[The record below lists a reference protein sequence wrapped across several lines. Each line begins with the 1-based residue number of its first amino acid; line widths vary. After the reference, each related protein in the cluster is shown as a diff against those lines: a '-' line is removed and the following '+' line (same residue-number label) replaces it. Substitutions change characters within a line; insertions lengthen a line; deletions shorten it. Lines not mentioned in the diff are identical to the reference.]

1 MTNLH
6 EAPDV
11 SATLSE
17 TDLSIRRFRGASYEE
32 ALTAAQAELGDNIRV
47 IGADRIRRGG
57 LGGFFAT
64 DLGVEVAVAPVVS
77 DSRTTAKSLAWGTD
91 DSPGDLADQA
101 DQAVSDLDWDEL
113 MRRVEADDQR
123 NNRRATRRVGVEQLL
138 DDAERSDRSLSSW
151 AREDES
157 DLDVPDFVKP
167 LLLEPEQSDSAD
179 PVYGDSFFGI
189 DIEPEIEALVVDE
202 FDDELDDELE
212 DELDDELEIV
222 DEFDALVVDELD
234 DAVDDAVDDD
244 WFEGIDMAPDA
255 LADNDWFQQFVD
267 QGDVSVHPS
276 CEPAPVERAS
286 RRGPRIVDGGD
297 GGARLLDDVLA
308 VSESPTEEVQQSTPV
323 VEIAPIVEA
332 AAVLPSVVVLADLVA
347 AQPDT
352 VFGAIAD
359 YEPVGSPLPAP
370 APSAPA
376 PSAPAP
382 SAPALPAP
390 SLPSLP
396 APVALVQATVPVAT
410 VADDRALDD
419 AATIIE
425 VIAPDNTMA
434 MPEVTLVEAT
444 ELSLSDPLRR
454 PTELATI
461 AVGRLAMR
469 LAELPPF
476 NGGLLPDAYRV
487 HVAVTTP
494 DGTRIEMSTEVD
506 GTGD

>member
-11 SATLSE
+11 SATLRE

-64 DLGVEVAVAPVVS
+64 DLGVEVAVAPVAS
-77 DSRTTAKSLAWGTD
+77 DSRTTANSLARGSD
-91 DSPGDLADQA
+91 DSPGDLT

-123 NNRRATRRVGVEQLL
+123 NNRRANRRIGVEQLL

-151 AREDES
+151 AREDED
-157 DLDVPDFVKP
+157 DLGVPDFVKP

-179 PVYGDSFFGI
+179 SVYGDSFF
-189 DIEPEIEALVVDE
+189 DIESEIEADVESEIGVLNVD
-202 FDDELDDELE
+202 DLDDEP
-212 DELDDELEIV
+212 DDELEIAG
-222 DEFDALVVDELD
+222 EIEALLD
-234 DAVDDAVDDD
+234 DEVDDD

-255 LADNDWFQQFVD
+255 LADDDWFHQFID
-267 QGDVSVHPS
+267 QVDVSMPPS
-276 CEPAPVERAS
+276 CESAPVERVS

-308 VSESPTEEVQQSTPV
+308 VSHSPTEETWQSAPV
-323 VEIAPIVEA
+323 VEAAPVVDTA
-332 AAVLPSVVVLADLVA
+332 PVPPPSVVLVGLVV
-347 AQPDT
+347 AQPDR
-352 VFGAIAD
+352 VFELIAD
-359 YEPVGSPLPAP
+359 YEPVGSPLCAP
-370 APSAPA
+370 AQ
-376 PSAPAP
+376 

-390 SLPSLP
+390 ALPLLP
-396 APVALVQATVPVAT
+396 APVASVRATARVAT
-410 VADDRALDD
+410 VVDDSTPDD
-419 AATIIE
+419 AANIIE
-425 VIAPDNTMA
+425 VVANANAMA
-434 MPEVTLVEAT
+434 MPEVTMVEAT
-444 ELSLSDPLRR
+444 ELLLSDPLRR

-461 AVGRLAMR
+461 AVGRLAMH

-487 HVAVTTP
+487 NVAVTTP

>member
-32 ALTAAQAELGDNIRV
+32 ALTAAQAELGDDIRV

-64 DLGVEVAVAPVVS
+64 DLGVEVAVAPVAS
-77 DSRTTAKSLAWGTD
+77 DSRTTTNSLAWGPD
-91 DSPGDLADQA
+91 DSPGDLA

-151 AREDES
+151 AREDDN

-167 LLLEPEQSDSAD
+167 LPLEPEQSDSAD
-179 PVYGDSFFGI
+179 AVYGDSFFGI
-189 DIEPEIEALVVDE
+189 DFEPDIEPEIEALVVE
-202 FDDELDDELE
+202 EPDDER
-212 DELDDELEIV
+212 
-222 DEFDALVVDELD
+222 
-234 DAVDDAVDDD
+234 
-244 WFEGIDMAPDA
+244 FEGIDTAPDA
-255 LADNDWFQQFVD
+255 LADDDWFQQFID
-267 QGDVSVHPS
+267 QADVSVPPS
-276 CEPAPVERAS
+276 CESAPVERVS

-308 VSESPTEEVQQSTPV
+308 VSESPTEEIQLSAPV
-323 VEIAPIVEA
+323 VEIAPVVEA
-332 AAVLPSVVVLADLVA
+332 TPMIDAAPVIVAAPVLPSWVVLADLVT

-352 VFGAIAD
+352 AFEAIAD

-370 APSAPA
+370 APPAPA
-376 PSAPAP
+376 PPAPAP

-390 SLPSLP
+390 SLPLSP
-396 APVALVQATVPVAT
+396 APAASVRATVPVAA
-410 VADDRALDD
+410 VVDDSAPGD
-419 AATIIE
+419 AATLIE
-425 VIAPDNTMA
+425 VVAHDNTMA
-434 MPEVTLVEAT
+434 MPEATLVEAT

-469 LAELPPF
+469 LAEMRPF

-506 GTGD
+506 GAGD

>member
-64 DLGVEVAVAPVVS
+64 DLGVEVAVAPVAS
-77 DSRTTAKSLAWGTD
+77 DSRTTANSLARGSD
-91 DSPGDLADQA
+91 DSPGDRT

-123 NNRRATRRVGVEQLL
+123 NNRRANRRIGVEQLL

-151 AREDES
+151 VRDDED
-157 DLDVPDFVKP
+157 DLGVPDFVKS
-167 LLLEPEQSDSAD
+167 LLLEPQQSDSAD
-179 PVYGDSFFGI
+179 SVYGDSFFGI
-189 DIEPEIEALVVDE
+189 DIEADVESEIGALVVD
-202 FDDELDDELE
+202 DLDD
-212 DELDDELEIV
+212 DLDDELEIAG
-222 DEFDALVVDELD
+222 EIEALVDDE
-234 DAVDDAVDDD
+234 VDDD

-255 LADNDWFQQFVD
+255 LADDDWFHQFID
-267 QGDVSVHPS
+267 QVDVSMPPS
-276 CEPAPVERAS
+276 CESAPVERVS

-308 VSESPTEEVQQSTPV
+308 VSDSPTEETRQSAPV
-323 VEIAPIVEA
+323 VEVAPVVEA
-332 AAVLPSVVVLADLVA
+332 APVPPPSVVLVGLAV

-352 VFGAIAD
+352 MFDAIAD
-359 YEPVGSPLPAP
+359 YEPVGSPLRAP
-370 APSAPA
+370 APSAPTQSAPTQSAPA

-382 SAPALPAP
+382 SAPALP
-390 SLPSLP
+390 LLP
-396 APVALVQATVPVAT
+396 AP
-410 VADDRALDD
+410 
-419 AATIIE
+419 
-425 VIAPDNTMA
+425 MA

-461 AVGRLAMR
+461 AVGRLAIR

-487 HVAVTTP
+487 NVAVTTP

>member
-64 DLGVEVAVAPVVS
+64 DLGVEVAVAPVAS
-77 DSRTTAKSLAWGTD
+77 DSRTTANSLARGSD
-91 DSPGDLADQA
+91 DSPGDRT

-123 NNRRATRRVGVEQLL
+123 NNRRANRRIGVEQLL

-151 AREDES
+151 VRDDED
-157 DLDVPDFVKP
+157 DLGVPDFVKS
-167 LLLEPEQSDSAD
+167 LLLEPQQSDSAD
-179 PVYGDSFFGI
+179 SVFGDSFFGI
-189 DIEPEIEALVVDE
+189 DIEADVESEIGALVVD
-202 FDDELDDELE
+202 DLDD
-212 DELDDELEIV
+212 DLDDELEIAG
-222 DEFDALVVDELD
+222 EIEALVDDE
-234 DAVDDAVDDD
+234 VDDD

-255 LADNDWFQQFVD
+255 LADDDWFHQFID
-267 QGDVSVHPS
+267 QVDVSMPPS
-276 CEPAPVERAS
+276 CESAPVERVS

-308 VSESPTEEVQQSTPV
+308 VSDSPTEETRQSAPV
-323 VEIAPIVEA
+323 VEVAPVVEA
-332 AAVLPSVVVLADLVA
+332 APVPPPSVVLVGLAV

-352 VFGAIAD
+352 MFDAIAD
-359 YEPVGSPLPAP
+359 YEPVGSPLRAP
-370 APSAPA
+370 APSAPTQSA
-376 PSAPAP
+376 PTQSAPAP
-382 SAPALPAP
+382 SAPALP
-390 SLPSLP
+390 LLP
-396 APVALVQATVPVAT
+396 AP
-410 VADDRALDD
+410 
-419 AATIIE
+419 
-425 VIAPDNTMA
+425 MA

-461 AVGRLAMR
+461 AVGRLAIR

-487 HVAVTTP
+487 NVAVTTP

>member
-17 TDLSIRRFRGASYEE
+17 TDLSIRRFRGASYQE
-32 ALTAAQAELGDNIRV
+32 ALTAAQAELGDNFRV

-77 DSRTTAKSLAWGTD
+77 ESCTTANSPPWGPD
-91 DSPGDLADQA
+91 DSSSDLA

-123 NNRRATRRVGVEQLL
+123 NNRRANRRVGVDQLL

-151 AREDES
+151 AREDED
-157 DLDVPDFVKP
+157 DLDVPDFVKSLP
-167 LLLEPEQSDSAD
+167 LEPEQSDLAD

-202 FDDELDDELE
+202 LVAEIDAFVDDE
-212 DELDDELEIV
+212 
-222 DEFDALVVDELD
+222 
-234 DAVDDAVDDD
+234 VDDD

-255 LADNDWFQQFVD
+255 LADDDWFQQFID
-267 QGDVSVHPS
+267 QDDVSMPPS
-276 CEPAPVERAS
+276 CESAPVERVS

-308 VSESPTEEVQQSTPV
+308 VFESPTEDIQQSAPV
-323 VEIAPIVEA
+323 VEIAPVVEVA
-332 AAVLPSVVVLADLVA
+332 QVLPSVVVLADLVA

-352 VFGAIAD
+352 AFEAIAD

-382 SAPALPAP
+382 SAPAPSAPELPAPSLPAP

-396 APVALVQATVPVAT
+396 APVASVRATVPVAT
-410 VADDRALDD
+410 VVDDSALDD

-425 VIAPDNTMA
+425 VVAPDNTMA
-434 MPEVTLVEAT
+434 MPEVPLVEAT

-469 LAELPPF
+469 LAEMRPL

-506 GTGD
+506 GAGD

>member
-32 ALTAAQAELGDNIRV
+32 ALTAAQAELGDDFRV

-64 DLGVEVAVAPVVS
+64 DLGVEVAVAPVAS
-77 DSRTTAKSLAWGTD
+77 DSHTTANSLPWGPD
-91 DSPGDLADQA
+91 DSPGDLP

-123 NNRRATRRVGVEQLL
+123 NNRRANRRVGVEQLL

-151 AREDES
+151 ARDDED
-157 DLDVPDFVKP
+157 DLDVPDFVKSLP
-167 LLLEPEQSDSAD
+167 LEPEQSDLAD
-179 PVYGDSFFGI
+179 PVYGDSFSGI
-189 DIEPEIEALVVDE
+189 DIEPEIEALVVE
-202 FDDELDDELE
+202 ELAD
-212 DELDDELEIV
+212 EIV
-222 DEFDALVVDELD
+222 DEIVDEI
-234 DAVDDAVDDD
+234 DDD

-255 LADNDWFQQFVD
+255 LADDDWFQQFID
-267 QGDVSVHPS
+267 QGDVSVPPS
-276 CEPAPVERAS
+276 RESAPVERVS

-308 VSESPTEEVQQSTPV
+308 VFESPTEEIQRSAPV
-323 VEIAPIVEA
+323 VEIGPGVEA
-332 AAVLPSVVVLADLVA
+332 AQVFPSVVVLADLVA
-347 AQPDT
+347 AQPDQA
-352 VFGAIAD
+352 FEAIAD

-376 PSAPAP
+376 PSAA
-382 SAPALPAP
+382 APAAAELPAP

-396 APVALVQATVPVAT
+396 APVASVRATAPVAT
-410 VADDRALDD
+410 VVGGSALDD

-425 VIAPDNTMA
+425 VVAPANTMA

-444 ELSLSDPLRR
+444 ELLLSDPLRR

>member
-32 ALTAAQAELGDNIRV
+32 ALTAAQAELGDNFRV

-64 DLGVEVAVAPVVS
+64 DLGVEVAVAPVAS
-77 DSRTTAKSLAWGTD
+77 DSHTTANSLPWGPD

-101 DQAVSDLDWDEL
+101 VSDFDWDEL

-123 NNRRATRRVGVEQLL
+123 NNRRANRRVGVEQLL
-138 DDAERSDRSLSSW
+138 EDAERSDRSLSSW
-151 AREDES
+151 AREDED
-157 DLDVPDFVKP
+157 DLDVADFVKSLP
-167 LLLEPEQSDSAD
+167 LEPEQSDLAD
-179 PVYGDSFFGI
+179 SGYGDSFFDI
-189 DIEPEIEALVVDE
+189 DIEIEPEI
-202 FDDELDDELE
+202 
-212 DELDDELEIV
+212 
-222 DEFDALVVDELD
+222 DALVDDE
-234 DAVDDAVDDD
+234 VDDEVDDD

-255 LADNDWFQQFVD
+255 LADDDWFQQFID
-267 QGDVSVHPS
+267 QGDVSMPPS
-276 CEPAPVERAS
+276 RESAPVVRVS

-308 VSESPTEEVQQSTPV
+308 VFESPTEEIQQSAPV
-323 VEIAPIVEA
+323 VEA
-332 AAVLPSVVVLADLVA
+332 ARVLPSVAVLADLVA
-347 AQPDT
+347 AQPGT
-352 VFGAIAD
+352 AFEAIAD
-359 YEPVGSPLPAP
+359 CEPVGSPLPAP
-370 APSAPA
+370 APSAPEL
-376 PSAPAP
+376 PAP
-382 SAPALPAP
+382 SLPAP

-396 APVALVQATVPVAT
+396 APVASVPATVPVAT
-410 VADDRALDD
+410 VVDDSARDD

-425 VIAPDNTMA
+425 VVAPDNTMA
-434 MPEVTLVEAT
+434 LREVTLVEAT
-444 ELSLSDPLRR
+444 ELLLSDPLRR

-461 AVGRLAMR
+461 AVGRLATG

>member
-11 SATLSE
+11 SATLRE

-64 DLGVEVAVAPVVS
+64 DLGVEVAVAPVAS
-77 DSRTTAKSLAWGTD
+77 DSRTTANSLARGSD
-91 DSPGDLADQA
+91 DSPGDRT

-123 NNRRATRRVGVEQLL
+123 NNRRANRRIGVEQLL

-151 AREDES
+151 VRDDED
-157 DLDVPDFVKP
+157 DLGVPDFVKS
-167 LLLEPEQSDSAD
+167 LLLEPQQSDSAD
-179 PVYGDSFFGI
+179 SVYGDSFFGI
-189 DIEPEIEALVVDE
+189 DIEADVESEIGALVVD
-202 FDDELDDELE
+202 DLDD
-212 DELDDELEIV
+212 DLDDELEIAG
-222 DEFDALVVDELD
+222 EIEALVDDE
-234 DAVDDAVDDD
+234 VDDD

-255 LADNDWFQQFVD
+255 LADDDWFHQFID
-267 QGDVSVHPS
+267 QVDVSMPPS
-276 CEPAPVERAS
+276 CESAPVERVS

-308 VSESPTEEVQQSTPV
+308 VSHSPTEETWQSAPV
-323 VEIAPIVEA
+323 VEAAPVVDTA
-332 AAVLPSVVVLADLVA
+332 PVPPPSVVLVGLAV

-352 VFGAIAD
+352 MFDAIAD
-359 YEPVGSPLPAP
+359 YEPVGSPLRAP
-370 APSAPA
+370 APSAPTQSA
-376 PSAPAP
+376 PTQSAPAP
-382 SAPALPAP
+382 SAPALP
-390 SLPSLP
+390 LLP
-396 APVALVQATVPVAT
+396 AP
-410 VADDRALDD
+410 
-419 AATIIE
+419 
-425 VIAPDNTMA
+425 MA

-461 AVGRLAMR
+461 AVGRLAIR

-487 HVAVTTP
+487 NVAVTTP

>member
-64 DLGVEVAVAPVVS
+64 DLGVEVAVAPVAS
-77 DSRTTAKSLAWGTD
+77 DSRTTANSLARGSD
-91 DSPGDLADQA
+91 DSPGDRT

-123 NNRRATRRVGVEQLL
+123 NNRRANRRIGVEQLL

-151 AREDES
+151 ARDDED
-157 DLDVPDFVKP
+157 DLGVPDFVKS
-167 LLLEPEQSDSAD
+167 LLLEPQQSDSAD
-179 PVYGDSFFGI
+179 SVYGDSFFGI
-189 DIEPEIEALVVDE
+189 DIEADVESEIGALVVD
-202 FDDELDDELE
+202 DLDD
-212 DELDDELEIV
+212 DLDDELEIAG
-222 DEFDALVVDELD
+222 EIEALVDDE
-234 DAVDDAVDDD
+234 VDDD

-255 LADNDWFQQFVD
+255 LADDDWFHQFID
-267 QGDVSVHPS
+267 QVDVSMPPS
-276 CEPAPVERAS
+276 CESAPVERVS

-308 VSESPTEEVQQSTPV
+308 VSDSPTEETRQSAPV
-323 VEIAPIVEA
+323 VEVAPVVEA
-332 AAVLPSVVVLADLVA
+332 APVPPPSVVLVGLAV

-352 VFGAIAD
+352 MFDAIAD
-359 YEPVGSPLPAP
+359 YEPVGSPLRAP
-370 APSAPA
+370 APSAPTQSA
-376 PSAPAP
+376 PTQSAPAP
-382 SAPALPAP
+382 SAPALP
-390 SLPSLP
+390 LLP
-396 APVALVQATVPVAT
+396 AP
-410 VADDRALDD
+410 
-419 AATIIE
+419 
-425 VIAPDNTMA
+425 MA

-461 AVGRLAMR
+461 AVGRLAIR

-487 HVAVTTP
+487 NVAVTTP